1 MSNKQC
7 SHTLNS
13 KQRQLQS
20 CGSGSQLMDEFM
32 LPNPSSRRALRTQC
46 FVSRKQRASQSFFSQ
61 KRGVCLTNLKWF
73 STLNECY
80 GFSRGT
86 QYPLPLWRKLP
97 WIIYL
102 LLLFFKLLGLKAE
115 SHSFGFLSGYF
126 IFEFTSNRCL
136 FHPALL
142 QMPRTNHMADF
153 LMAAL
158 MLLKGSLSRKHQW
171 KNKSNR
177 QQEQS
182 NH

>member
-1 MSNKQC
+1 MNLCCRIPPPGEHYGHSV
-7 SHTLNS
+7 LFPES
-13 KQRQLQS
+13 KER
-20 CGSGSQLMDEFM
+20 
-32 LPNPSSRRALRTQC
+32 RRA
-46 FVSRKQRASQSFFSQ
+46 FFPRK
-61 KRGVCLTNLKWF
+61 GVCVCLTNLKWF

-115 SHSFGFLSGYF
+115 SHSFGFLSGCF